1 MQTEMKKVQLVE
13 VGPRDGLQ
21 NDPTILS
28 PDARIEFITRLVD
41 AGIQRIEAVSFV
53 NDKRVPAMAGAEA
66 VMAGVPRNRGVS
78 YIGLALN
85 QRGFER
91 AVLAG
96 VDEVNYV
103 VCASDTFNQR
113 NQGAPRAATLAS
125 MHEIARA
132 AQDAKL
138 PCSLSIATAFGCP
151 FEGEV
156 DVAIIRDIA
165 RQARDAGI
173 MELGLA
179 DTIGVASPFDVR
191 MRVAAA
197 REAAPGVTI
206 RCHFHNTRNTGIANA
221 YAAVEAGVA
230 VLDASTAGIGGC
242 PFAPKATGNIGSE
255 DLLYMLHRMGIETGI
270 DLPKLITVAKWLE
283 GVLGHATSAQVSRAG
298 LFPAVAA

>member
-1 MQTEMKKVQLVE
+1 MQTEIKKVQLVE

-21 NDPTILS
+21 NDPTILD

-41 AGIQRIEAVSFV
+41 AGIRRIEAVSFV

-66 VMAGVPRNRGVS
+66 VMAGVPRGRGVS

-85 QRGFER
+85 PRGFER

-113 NQGAPRAATLAS
+113 NQGAPRADTLAS
-125 MHEIARA
+125 MHDIARRA
-132 AQDAKL
+132 RDAKL

-165 RQARDAGI
+165 RQANDAGI

-179 DTIGVASPFDVR
+179 DTIGVASPFDVKL
-191 MRVAAA
+191 RVAAA

-221 YAAVEAGVA
+221 YAAIEAGVA

-255 DLLYMLHRMGIETGI
+255 DLLYMLHRMGIETGV

-283 GVLGHATSAQVSRAG
+283 GTLGHATSAQVSRAG
-298 LFPAVAA
+298 LFPVAA

>member
-1 MQTEMKKVQLVE
+1 MQTEIKKVQLVE

-21 NDPTILS
+21 NDPTILD

-41 AGIQRIEAVSFV
+41 AGIRRIEAVSFV

-66 VMAGVPRNRGVS
+66 VMAGVPRGRGVS

-113 NQGAPRAATLAS
+113 NQGAPRADTLAS
-125 MHEIARA
+125 MHDIARRA
-132 AQDAKL
+132 RDAKL

-165 RQARDAGI
+165 RQATDAGI
-173 MELGLA
+173 VELGLA
-179 DTIGVASPFDVR
+179 DTIGVASPFDVAI
-191 MRVAAA
+191 RVAAA

-221 YAAVEAGVA
+221 YAAIEAGVA

-255 DLLYMLHRMGIETGI
+255 DLLYMLHRMGIETGV

-283 GVLGHATSAQVSRAG
+283 GTLGHATSAQVSRAG
-298 LFPAVAA
+298 LFPVAA

>member
-1 MQTEMKKVQLVE
+1 MQTDIKKVQLVE

-21 NDPTILS
+21 NDPTILD
-28 PDARIEFITRLVD
+28 PDTRIEFITRLVD
-41 AGIQRIEAVSFV
+41 AGIRRIEAVSFV

-113 NQGAPRAATLAS
+113 NQGAPRADTLAS
-125 MHEIARA
+125 MHDIARR

-156 DVAIIRDIA
+156 DVAIIREIA

-179 DTIGVASPFDVR
+179 DTIGVASPFDVKI
-191 MRVAAA
+191 RVAAA

-255 DLLYMLHRMGIETGI
+255 DLLYMLQRMGIETGV

-298 LFPAVAA
+298 LFPAAA

>member
-1 MQTEMKKVQLVE
+1 MQTDIKKVQLVE

-21 NDPTILS
+21 NDPTILD
-28 PDARIEFITRLVD
+28 PDTRIEFITRLVD
-41 AGIQRIEAVSFV
+41 AGVRRIEAVSFV

-113 NQGAPRAATLAS
+113 NQGAPRADTLAS
-125 MHEIARA
+125 MHDIARR

-156 DVAIIRDIA
+156 DVAIIREIA

-179 DTIGVASPFDVR
+179 DTIGVASPFDVKI
-191 MRVAAA
+191 RVAAA

-255 DLLYMLHRMGIETGI
+255 DLLYMLQRMGIETGV

-298 LFPAVAA
+298 LFPAAA

>member
-1 MQTEMKKVQLVE
+1 MQTGVKKVQLVE

-41 AGIQRIEAVSFV
+41 AGVRRIEAVSFV

-85 QRGFER
+85 QRGFDR

-138 PCSLSIATAFGCP
+138 PCSLTIATAFGCP

-165 RQARDAGI
+165 HQAKDAGI

-255 DLLYMLHRMGIETGI
+255 DLLYMLHRMGIETGV

-283 GVLGHATSAQVSRAG
+283 GALGHATFAQVSRAG

>member
-1 MQTEMKKVQLVE
+1 MQTDIKKVQLVE

-21 NDPTILS
+21 NDPTILN
-28 PDARIEFITRLVD
+28 PDTRIEFITRLVD
-41 AGIQRIEAVSFV
+41 AGVKRIEAVSFV
-53 NDKRVPAMAGAEA
+53 NDKRVPAMSGAEA

-113 NQGAPRAATLAS
+113 NQGAPRADTLAS
-125 MHEIARA
+125 MHDIARR
-132 AQDAKL
+132 AQDARL

-156 DVAIIRDIA
+156 DVAIVREIA
-165 RQARDAGI
+165 RQAKDAGI
-173 MELGLA
+173 TELGLA
-179 DTIGVASPFDVR
+179 DTIGVASPFDVK

-221 YAAVEAGVA
+221 YAAIEAGVA

-255 DLLYMLHRMGIETGI
+255 DLLYMLHRMGVETGV

-298 LFPAVAA
+298 LFPAAA